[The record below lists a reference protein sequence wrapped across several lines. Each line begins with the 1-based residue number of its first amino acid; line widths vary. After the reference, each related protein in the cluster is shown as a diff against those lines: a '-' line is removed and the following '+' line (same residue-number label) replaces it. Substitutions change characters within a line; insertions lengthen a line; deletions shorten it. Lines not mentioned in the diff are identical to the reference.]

1 MIEIKTKQDN
11 PVSGGTV
18 GKETID
24 SLIADLG
31 SQNGLVRV
39 RARKS
44 IIAIGGQAVEPLS
57 QSLTSKRRWVRWEA
71 AKTLGQIGN
80 AKATAALITALE
92 DKLFDVRWLAAEGLI
107 TIGFEALVPLL
118 TALKKH
124 PESRW
129 LQEGVHHVLHDIDG
143 RELKRILR
151 PVIVALESFEPSV
164 EVPLAIE
171 LVLKAIN
178 KDRN

>member
-1 MIEIKTKQDN
+1 MIEIKSKQDN
-11 PVSGGTV
+11 PVSGGKV
-18 GKETID
+18 SKETVD
-24 SLIADLG
+24 TLVADLG
-31 SQNGLVRV
+31 SQNGLERV

-44 IIAIGGQAVEPLS
+44 LISIGGQAVEALS
-57 QSLTSKRRWVRWEA
+57 ESLTSKKRWVRWEA

-80 AKATAALITALE
+80 AKAAAALITALE

-107 TIGFEALVPLL
+107 TIGPEALAPLL

-143 RELKRILR
+143 RDLKGILH
-151 PVIVALESFEPSV
+151 PVIIALEGFEPSV

-171 LVLKAIN
+171 LVLKAMK
-178 KDRN
+178 KDIT